1 MAGFVAFL
9 VALML
14 GSLLWSDRRNRRSD
28 TGSLPPRS
36 DRTGWRE

>member
-1 MAGFVAFL
+1 MAAFFAAL

-14 GSLLWSDRRNRRSD
+14 GSLLWSDRRNRRTD
-28 TGSLPPRS
+28 GELPPRS